1 MTSFDM
7 SGNPDLQREQLSY
20 NMDPDYV
27 DISCGPV
34 PVPTLFEMAAKVVMN
49 G

>member
-7 SGNPDLQREQLSY
+7 SGNPDMQREQLSD

-27 DISCGPV
+27 DISCG